1 MFKPPGGAA
10 LRRVYPEV
18 IMADTVQNV
27 LFCKLKTKSI
37 LVKCFWYRGN
47 MLISLGHSGVN

>member
-27 LFCKLKTKSI
+27 LFVNSKRNLSW
-37 LVKCFWYRGN
+37 LNV
-47 MLISLGHSGVN
+47 SGTEVIC